1 MIDQFLSGDLIQVIV
16 SSIIKKVNQ
25 KTKHF
30 YIEIRIVCLCNLER
44 HYVQLLYSVTL
55 TMLVLV
61 RDYSAA
67 LPSDSIFFF
76 ARAMGR
82 QRALHKE
89 NNGFASPTLGR
100 HISTFCG
107 NQILFSIRNPY
118 INRFTNHFSIH
129 S

>member
-25 KTKHF
+25 KTKNF

-67 LPSDSIFFF
+67 LPSDSIFFLLEPWDVRELYIRKTTDLPLQLLVGTF
-76 ARAMGR
+76 PRFVAIRFYF
-82 QRALHKE
+82 LSE
-89 NNGFASPTLGR
+89 TL
-100 HISTFCG
+100 I
-107 NQILFSIRNPY
+107 
-118 INRFTNHFSIH
+118 
-129 S
+129 